1 MADQAD
7 DNDIQRATEPAVV
20 DLQGR
25 TRDRLRLSSNLAIGV
40 SLMGIPWIY
49 LQPNG
54 WGLTFTFVGFF
65 VALMLRYAASNR

>member
-7 DNDIQRATEPAVV
+7 DIQRAPEPAEAA
-20 DLQGR
+20 LQGR
-25 TRDRLRLSSNLAIGV
+25 KRDWLRLSSNLAIGV
-40 SLMGIPWIY
+40 SLVGIPWTY

-65 VALMLRYAASNR
+65 VALMLRYVAANR